1 MWTSLNKKLYV
12 ILSIV
17 LLIGIIVGIVFVV
30 MLDEATKEIIFLNI
44 NEMLQGFSNIKINGI
59 VMHIL
64 CLSCLVILSY
74 LIIGAPLIIFF
85 IFYNGFSI
93 GFIISSITSIFGLKG
108 LLYSIIYV
116 IISKGIFLLILLVLS
131 VNLLRIVKNMME
143 KIIYKNKG
151 KDILISLGSKA
162 LMCIG
167 IVLISD
173 IILYFGGAKLIN
185 VFNFLL
191 F

>member
-12 ILSIV
+12 ILSII

-30 MLDEATKEIIFLNI
+30 MLDEATKEIMFLNI

-116 IISKGIFLLILLVLS
+116 IISKGVFLLILLVLS